1 MKQST
6 KNFIGDVA
14 KAVCA
19 IGIVALCRRFGVK
32 TSFTIGDAV
41 REPDEQ
47 KEPGN
52 RPVLRIGAKW
62 PEPETTLE
70 RRMLLLA
77 QRGYRNTLACDRYDV
92 AEKIF
97 DMARS
102 AGASVHEKEF
112 AVKLLTM
119 YADRATLACDRNDLL
134 DMICEL
140 WG

>member
-19 IGIVALCRRFGVK
+19 IGIVTLCRRFGVK

-41 REPDEQ
+41 RGTDAQ
-47 KEPGN
+47 KEPASG
-52 RPVLRIGAKW
+52 PVFKVGAKW
-62 PEPETTLE
+62 PEPKTTLD

-92 AEKIF
+92 AKKIF

-102 AGASVHEKEF
+102 TGVSAHEKEF
-112 AVKLLTM
+112 AVKLLAM

-134 DMICEL
+134 DMICDL
-140 WG
+140 WA

>member
-32 TSFTIGDAV
+32 TSFTIGDATRTAYEKQPPVQKTAV
-41 REPDEQ
+41 RV
-47 KEPGN
+47 G
-52 RPVLRIGAKW
+52 VKW

-92 AEKIF
+92 AKKIF

-102 AGASVHEKEF
+102 AGVSVHEKEF
-112 AVKLLTM
+112 AVKLLAM

-134 DMICEL
+134 DMICNL
-140 WG
+140 WE